1 MKIRIEQLPKELKN
15 DVIKIGGVPTYYEEL
30 DECFQ
35 ATFFHHELETH
46 GDHVIVTDELTGY
59 SMIIKRCDFYTIE
72 LF

>member
-35 ATFFHHELETH
+35 ANFFHHGLKTY
-46 GDHVIVTDELTGY
+46 GDHVVITDELTGY
-59 SMIIKRCDFYTIE
+59 KLRFSRIDFYMIE
-72 LF
+72 LI